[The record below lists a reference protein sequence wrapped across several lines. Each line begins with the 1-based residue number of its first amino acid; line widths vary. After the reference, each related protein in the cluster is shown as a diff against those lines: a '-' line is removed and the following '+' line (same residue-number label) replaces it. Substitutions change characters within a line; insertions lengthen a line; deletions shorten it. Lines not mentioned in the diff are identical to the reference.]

1 MSDSLNENYDTVIQ
15 AIVEGRVVPFLGAG
29 ANLWGRH
36 PTPDWQP
43 GQGLPSG
50 SELAAYLAERFH
62 YPATG
67 VLDRAGA
74 VLDLARVSQ
83 YVELKNDLGPLYE
96 ALRDLFITDYPPN
109 QLHQFLADIP
119 SVLREKGY
127 PRTDNP
133 LRNRLVIVTTNYDD
147 LLETAFKAVHEKFHV
162 VAYLANMAKP
172 EQCGRFLHWPPDG
185 SKAKLVKGG
194 KMKKGSLG
202 DRCPMILK
210 IHGTVTRPTDEYD
223 SFVITEDHY
232 IDYLARRDISN
243 ELPVGIRAILMKSHF
258 LFLGYSLRD
267 WNLRA
272 LLRRI
277 SAERKLPYKSWAIQ
291 LNPEELD
298 KEFWD
303 HRNVEIHNVPL
314 EEYVAEL
321 SKRLRGLPP
330 AGRQR

>member
-15 AIVEGRVVPFLGAG
+15 AIIEGRVIPFLGAG

-36 PTPDWQP
+36 PIPDWHP

-67 VLDRAGA
+67 VLDRAGD

-83 YVELKNDLGPLYE
+83 YVELKNDIGPLYE
-96 ALRDLFITDYPPN
+96 ALRDLFITEDPPN
-109 QLHQFLADIP
+109 QLHEFLATLP
-119 SVLREKGY
+119 AVLQEKGY
-127 PRTDNP
+127 PRVDSP
-133 LRNRLVIVTTNYDD
+133 VRNRLVIVTTNYDD
-147 LLETAFKAVHEKFHV
+147 LLERAFKAVHQKFHV
-162 VAYLANMAKP
+162 VSYIADMAKP
-172 EQCGRFLHWPPDG
+172 EQCGKFLHWPPDG

-202 DRCPMILK
+202 DRYPMILK

-243 ELPVGIRAILMKSHF
+243 ELPVEIRAILMKSHF

-277 SAERKLPYKSWAIQ
+277 WAERQHPYKSWAIQ
-291 LNPEELD
+291 LNPNELD
-298 KEFWD
+298 EKFWAPRGVD
-303 HRNVEIHNVPL
+303 IHDVSL
-314 EEYVAEL
+314 EQYIAEL
-321 SKRLRGLPP
+321 SKRLRELPP
-330 AGRQR
+330 AERRT